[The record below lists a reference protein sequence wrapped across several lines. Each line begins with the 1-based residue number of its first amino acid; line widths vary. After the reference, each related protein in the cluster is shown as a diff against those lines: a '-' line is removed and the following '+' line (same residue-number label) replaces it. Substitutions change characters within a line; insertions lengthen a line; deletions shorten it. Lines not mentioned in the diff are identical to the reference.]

1 MSLNIRE
8 ALNEAVS
15 ILKNSNIETPARE
28 AGVLLA
34 FVLKKDL
41 SYIYAHPEENLPDGI
56 LREFI
61 DAVGRRSRRMP
72 FQYISNRQEFM
83 SLEFYVDQ
91 NCLVPRPDTEIL
103 VEAALEAVKKYK
115 GPVRVLD
122 IGTGSG
128 AIAVSI
134 AYYAEN
140 TVVDAIDIS
149 ENALTVAVKN
159 AEKYSTAERINF
171 INADINRFTP
181 EKPYSVVVSN
191 PPYIPRGEIEKLM
204 PEVACYEPVIALDGG
219 EDGLDFYRI
228 IASKLENLLYPDG
241 TVLVEVGI
249 GQHAYVRELFE
260 KKGMRVSVLKDLA
273 GTDRVVLGSF

>member
-1 MSLNIRE
+1 MNIRE

-249 GQHAYVRELFE
+249 GQYAYVRELFE

>member
-83 SLEFYVDQ
+83 SLEFYVDP

>member
-8 ALNEAVS
+8 ALNEAVE

-103 VEAALEAVKKYK
+103 VEAAL
-115 GPVRVLD
+115 
-122 IGTGSG
+122 
-128 AIAVSI
+128 
-134 AYYAEN
+134 
-140 TVVDAIDIS
+140 
-149 ENALTVAVKN
+149 
-159 AEKYSTAERINF
+159 
-171 INADINRFTP
+171 
-181 EKPYSVVVSN
+181 
-191 PPYIPRGEIEKLM
+191 
-204 PEVACYEPVIALDGG
+204 
-219 EDGLDFYRI
+219 
-228 IASKLENLLYPDG
+228 
-241 TVLVEVGI
+241 
-249 GQHAYVRELFE
+249 
-260 KKGMRVSVLKDLA
+260 
-273 GTDRVVLGSF
+273 